1 MPSGTRQNPANG
13 ASSVHTALAREV
25 AMSPLNRQARVAG
38 LLYVLLALVAP
49 LRLMVIPSTLF
60 VTGNAGATAANI
72 AAHES
77 LFRWGM
83 AADAFVGATL
93 VFVVLALY
101 RLLSGVHRPA
111 AVVMLITGGIVP
123 ATIYFLNIANDA
135 AALLLIRG
143 APYLDVF
150 DKPQRDA
157 LAFLF
162 LRVHGQVVYAAETL
176 WGVWLIPLAMLVFH
190 SGFLPRLFGV
200 WLLLNGL
207 AYIAQSFVGLV
218 LPQYSDSL
226 ETVCFPLQMGEIA
239 FMLWLLL
246 FGARRHLFRKEL
258 HA

>member
-1 MPSGTRQNPANG
+1 MNS
-13 ASSVHTALAREV
+13 LD
-25 AMSPLNRQARVAG
+25 RQARVAG
-38 LLYVLLALVAP
+38 LLYVILAIVAP

-72 AAHES
+72 AAHET

-83 AADAFVGATL
+83 ASDAFVGTLL

-101 RLLSGVHRPA
+101 RLLSGVNRTA
-111 AVVMLITGGIVP
+111 AVVMLITGGILP
-123 ATIYFLNIANDA
+123 AVIYFLNIANDA
-135 AALLLIRG
+135 AALMLIRG

-150 DKPQRDA
+150 DTPQREA
-157 LAFLF
+157 LGFFF

-207 AYIAQSFVGLV
+207 AYLVQSFVGLV
-218 LPQYSDSL
+218 VPAFSDSL
-226 ETVCFPLQMGEIA
+226 ETVCFPLQMGEVA

-246 FGARRHLFRKEL
+246 FGARRHLFKKEM